1 MIESLFNFI
10 PGGSEWIIVIV
21 AAGVL
26 LFGAKK
32 IPELAKTFGK
42 AKGEYKKGEI
52 EADKELKEFK
62 ESKDQD
68 FSISEIILSYNLFK
82 ESLYGLFFEKR
93 DDFTSNSAITLRV
106 VFPSSE
112 LKISFMLLP
121 LISPPTTRISCV

>member
-1 MIESLFNFI
+1 MIQLALKNVILVCNFFWLSYEESLLSRLKWEINTRWIMIENVVNFI

-62 ESKDQD
+62 ESKD
-68 FSISEIILSYNLFK
+68 
-82 ESLYGLFFEKR
+82 
-93 DDFTSNSAITLRV
+93 
-106 VFPSSE
+106 
-112 LKISFMLLP
+112 
-121 LISPPTTRISCV
+121 